1 MIQQAVR
8 LLLLRLVHLF
18 YPRIE
23 IQGRELVPSGRPTLF
38 VLNHPNGLLDP
49 LVLMIALRC
58 RVSFLAKNTLF
69 KVGAV
74 RWLMRVFGALPIYRQ
89 SDAGAEGGDLS
100 GHRAKNEQTFA
111 RCRELLRIL
120 RPLALFP
127 EGTTHSETTLLPLRT
142 GAARIA
148 LSAEAEAGWQ
158 LGAQVVPVG
167 LWYQNKT
174 LFRSAVLLVVGEPFA
189 IDGYREE
196 YERDPEAAVDAL
208 TAEIARRLGLVVL
221 QAENTELLNGIPV
234 LARWTLG
241 DGEPESLREEHLY
254 TSLLMQAYLKLRE
267 SDPGQLATLAG
278 RARRYARTLRTLG
291 IRDPWALE
299 LPSVGPWRLLSLAL
313 LLALGLPWALAG
325 ALLSYLPYRLAGV
338 LTQRIAA
345 HDPPII
351 GTVKLIAGSVLV
363 FLGWIAASVAV
374 GVAAGAAWGLGLLAL
389 APLLAYTALRWGET
403 AREVYDAF
411 SASWVRIFHR
421 SLSRQLIERRHD
433 LADEIGDAVRLTL
446 NLRELPA

>member
-1 MIQQAVR
+1 MIQRAVR

-23 IQGRELVPSGRPTLF
+23 IQGRELVPPGQPTLF

-58 RVSFLAKNTLF
+58 QVSFLAKNTLF
-69 KVGAV
+69 KLGAV
-74 RWLMRVFGALPIYRQ
+74 RWVMGVFGALPIYRQ
-89 SDAGAEGGDLS
+89 SDAGASGDVS

-111 RCRELLRIL
+111 RCRELLRKL

-148 LSAEAEAGWQ
+148 LSAEAETGWR
-158 LGAQVVPVG
+158 LGAQIVPVG
-167 LWYQNKT
+167 LWYQNKA
-174 LFRSAVLLVVGEPFA
+174 LFRSAVLLVVGAPFA
-189 IDGYREE
+189 IGGYREL

-208 TAEIARRLGLVVL
+208 TAEIADKLGMVVL

-241 DGEPESLREEHLY
+241 EQETLREQHVY
-254 TSLLMQAYLKLRE
+254 TSLLMQAYLRLRE
-267 SDPGQLATLAG
+267 SDPGQLATLAS

-299 LPSVGPWRLLSLAL
+299 LPSVGPWRLLGLALAL
-313 LLALGLPWALAG
+313 LLGAPWALAG
-325 ALLSYLPYRLAGV
+325 ALLSYVPYRLAGV
-338 LTQRIAA
+338 LTQRFAA
-345 HDPPII
+345 HDPPIV

-363 FLGWIAASVAV
+363 FLGWIAA
-374 GVAAGAAWGLGLLAL
+374 AGAAAAALGPAWAGGLLAL

-421 SLSRQLIERRHD
+421 SLSRELIERRHD
-433 LADEIGDAVRLTL
+433 LADEIGAAVRLTL